1 MEEEEGEGAGEIECG
16 ERAEAKANGTEEM
29 SEREARNE
37 GGEWRERREREKRRK
52 RNKQG
57 KRYTTRHDQVE
68 LTRTDWDND

>member
-37 GGEWRERREREKRRK
+37 GGEWRERRERERREERGISK
-52 RNKQG
+52 G
-57 KRYTTRHDQVE
+57 KDTLQDTTK
-68 LTRTDWDND
+68 